1 MSELSPKT
9 EKSSIPFGIEDTP
22 IYQSVLPIV
31 ENSAGLIDVARD
43 DIEQHLTVIWEKL
56 LAVKSIGIEDD
67 FFELGGDSM
76 AALQLFDDIEGIW
89 GQNLPLATLFENQT
103 IKKLATVLRQKE
115 CVAPWS
121 SLVCIQMGDD
131 YLPPLFCIHP
141 VGGNVL
147 EYHTLANYLD
157 KKQTIYGLQSQGLD
171 GRAAPLQSVEEMAQ
185 YYIEELQTVQPQGPY
200 LLVGYS
206 FGGLIAY
213 EIARRL
219 VNVGQTVAL
228 LALLDSSAPELPSLR
243 PSLWQAVGIHLQNLW
258 YLEWQE
264 RFSYVGDRFIYRFKS
279 RDEKDF
285 LANSLYKLDDLTP
298 QLVNV
303 LNANLDAREKYTAK
317 KYPGKVNLFRCRIQE
332 LKHALHPESGWQRL
346 VDDLEIHPIAGA
358 HFSIL
363 KEPRI
368 QSIAQ
373 KLKSCLQITQ
383 ENIIGG
389 VSPASIQKT

>member
-1 MSELSPKT
+1 MSKPNHKT
-9 EKSSIPFGIEDTP
+9 EKAFSSFPIQDTH
-22 IYQSVLPIV
+22 IDIKVLPINDQHNQ
-31 ENSAGLIDVARD
+31 NSAGAARD
-43 DIEQHLTVIWEKL
+43 EIEQQLTVIWAKL
-56 LAVKSIGIEDD
+56 LEVKAIGIQDD

-76 AALQLFDDIEGIW
+76 VAVQLFDEIEEIW
-89 GQNLPLATLFENQT
+89 GQNLPLATLFENKT
-103 IKKLATVLRQKE
+103 IKQLATVLRKKE
-115 CVAPWS
+115 WVAPWS
-121 SLVCIQMGDD
+121 SLVRIKTGEGQQ
-131 YLPPLFCIHP
+131 LPLFCIHP

-157 KKQTIYGLQSQGLD
+157 DNQTVYGLQSQGLD
-171 GRAAPLQSVEEMAQ
+171 GKAAPLQRVEDMAQ
-185 YYIEELQTVQPQGPY
+185 HYIEELRTVQPQGPY
-200 LLVGYS
+200 FLVGYS

-213 EIARRL
+213 EIARQL
-219 VNVGQTVAL
+219 VNAGQKVAM
-228 LALLDSSAPELPSLR
+228 LALLDSSAPELPNLR

-258 YLEWQE
+258 HLEWPE
-264 RFSYVGDRFIYRFKS
+264 RLSYVGDRLAYRFKS

-303 LNANLDAREKYTAK
+303 LNANLDARKNYKAK
-317 KYPGKVNLFRCRIQE
+317 KYPGKVNLFRCCIQD
-332 LKHALHPESGWQRL
+332 LKYALHPESGWQRL

-373 KLKSCLQITQ
+373 ELKLCLQSTQ
-383 ENIIGG
+383 T
-389 VSPASIQKT
+389 SF